1 MFDEVPIPSKSD
13 LNLLN
18 NLSIQG
24 ENIIE
29 DLYTIFSYH
38 RPKDYKIYV
47 SNLKYNPLDKNKI
60 FLDLITTIQ
69 KYDKFVKKQKALY
82 KELGKDNKDFFK
94 LYRGRK
100 LFGKSVTADTCG
112 EILNNI
118 LPKYEQRHVIFKDK
132 FLKKN
137 IFHKSGLLPYT
148 LEENVNYFDEE
159 IRKLGIN
166 NYKSIK
172 YIKFI
177 EKLYKEIQ
185 NTLER
190 ETVNTFTFIYENQA
204 ERLFQL
210 RQERILKANMDKVR
224 KKEIKFEKKEIKK
237 LKKLIDIANVT
248 YEKIME
254 SIYNSKGR
262 NKKSKSKSKSRSK
275 SKKNKNN
282 DTNNNIEENNKVEKN
297 EKNIRI
303 LKLIKKGQSEE
314 KESDSKFSSK
324 YLNKQNRTLFSE
336 HTNNTN
342 NTTFFNRITT
352 STGYGDTKSSKTS
365 NHFTFYNIRND
376 LLNKLNN
383 IKLKKEK
390 EKEKEKEQL
399 IFKPLPINTKTFSR
413 NKIQVSFFPK
423 ISKKTINEQ
432 DNNINIMTNPMLNS
446 ASNIFKLLKSSSSAP
461 SILNPE
467 SKKEKNNIE
476 QTQEK
481 KVIKKIIKKKKF
493 LKKKLKGESVALINE
508 RRKKVPIVYE
518 QLKKL
523 RNALNLKRK
532 NTNLNQSSKTFEL
545 LSKIYTKKK
554 ILNINEQK
562 MPKELYNT
570 YYNMSVSID
579 NNKTSEVF
587 KRYKKMLD
595 DNIDQNLDRIKEQDD
610 NLKTKYLDLIHALI
624 KKKLVKEN

>member
-1 MFDEVPIPSKSD
+1 M
-13 LNLLN
+13 
-18 NLSIQG
+18 
-24 ENIIE
+24 
-29 DLYTIFSYH
+29 
-38 RPKDYKIYV
+38 
-47 SNLKYNPLDKNKI
+47 
-60 FLDLITTIQ
+60 
-69 KYDKFVKKQKALY
+69 
-82 KELGKDNKDFFK
+82 
-94 LYRGRK
+94 
-100 LFGKSVTADTCG
+100 
-112 EILNNI
+112 
-118 LPKYEQRHVIFKDK
+118 
-132 FLKKN
+132 
-137 IFHKSGLLPYT
+137 
-148 LEENVNYFDEE
+148 
-159 IRKLGIN
+159 
-166 NYKSIK
+166 
-172 YIKFI
+172 
-177 EKLYKEIQ
+177 
-185 NTLER
+185 
-190 ETVNTFTFIYENQA
+190 
-204 ERLFQL
+204 
-210 RQERILKANMDKVR
+210 
-224 KKEIKFEKKEIKK
+224 
-237 LKKLIDIANVT
+237 
-248 YEKIME
+248 
-254 SIYNSKGR
+254 
-262 NKKSKSKSKSRSK
+262 
-275 SKKNKNN
+275 
-282 DTNNNIEENNKVEKN
+282 
-297 EKNIRI
+297 
-303 LKLIKKGQSEE
+303 
-314 KESDSKFSSK
+314 
-324 YLNKQNRTLFSE
+324 
-336 HTNNTN
+336 
-342 NTTFFNRITT
+342 
-352 STGYGDTKSSKTS
+352 
-365 NHFTFYNIRND
+365 
-376 LLNKLNN
+376 
-383 IKLKKEK
+383 
-390 EKEKEKEQL
+390 
-399 IFKPLPINTKTFSR
+399 PINTKTFSR

>member
-1 MFDEVPIPSKSD
+1 M
-13 LNLLN
+13 
-18 NLSIQG
+18 
-24 ENIIE
+24 
-29 DLYTIFSYH
+29 
-38 RPKDYKIYV
+38 
-47 SNLKYNPLDKNKI
+47 
-60 FLDLITTIQ
+60 
-69 KYDKFVKKQKALY
+69 
-82 KELGKDNKDFFK
+82 
-94 LYRGRK
+94 
-100 LFGKSVTADTCG
+100 
-112 EILNNI
+112 
-118 LPKYEQRHVIFKDK
+118 
-132 FLKKN
+132 
-137 IFHKSGLLPYT
+137 
-148 LEENVNYFDEE
+148 
-159 IRKLGIN
+159 
-166 NYKSIK
+166 
-172 YIKFI
+172 
-177 EKLYKEIQ
+177 
-185 NTLER
+185 
-190 ETVNTFTFIYENQA
+190 
-204 ERLFQL
+204 
-210 RQERILKANMDKVR
+210 
-224 KKEIKFEKKEIKK
+224 
-237 LKKLIDIANVT
+237 
-248 YEKIME
+248 
-254 SIYNSKGR
+254 
-262 NKKSKSKSKSRSK
+262 
-275 SKKNKNN
+275 
-282 DTNNNIEENNKVEKN
+282 
-297 EKNIRI
+297 
-303 LKLIKKGQSEE
+303 
-314 KESDSKFSSK
+314 
-324 YLNKQNRTLFSE
+324 
-336 HTNNTN
+336 
-342 NTTFFNRITT
+342 
-352 STGYGDTKSSKTS
+352 
-365 NHFTFYNIRND
+365 
-376 LLNKLNN
+376 
-383 IKLKKEK
+383 
-390 EKEKEKEQL
+390 
-399 IFKPLPINTKTFSR
+399 PINTKTFSR

-493 LKKKLKGESVALINE
+493 L
-508 RRKKVPIVYE
+508 KVPIVYE